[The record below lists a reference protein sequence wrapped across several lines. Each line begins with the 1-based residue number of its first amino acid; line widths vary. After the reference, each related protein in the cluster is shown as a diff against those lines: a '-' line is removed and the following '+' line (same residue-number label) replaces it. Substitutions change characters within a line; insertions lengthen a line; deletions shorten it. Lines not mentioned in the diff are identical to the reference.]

1 MKVVYADDHDARLA
15 AVAMYRLG
23 SIAASQRVRFPSSS
37 EMQLDVDHRYDQL
50 IECIELRIRSI
61 KVADL
66 SRYLWAA
73 ITLRVVD
80 EDQANIAINEYIRRL
95 SSDDESCA
103 ITTEEGA
110 AVLWAVGCLK
120 DTFGWT
126 STKLITLLCE
136 HLDEGEL
143 SELPSKLIVRVL
155 WSLAVHNSYDID
167 LCKELFAI
175 IDRREFVNLP
185 GTNAISLLWSIA
197 QFKHIMDHDILMR
210 LLDRIVDV
218 IDDKESYLGVTEIGL
233 AANAF
238 VILDETTKKLEILA
252 MTISNSGLRNGS
264 TSTEHRN
271 SKDLKKISILIEKNI
286 NILIE
291 RFMISYGSSS
301 SSSLLS
307 ISFIISLLRVAISST
322 SNHQNLWDFALIQL
336 QNIIHRNNPISVLEA
351 ANILEMIAHVPR
363 IEILASS
370 DTDLE
375 EDSNFNNSMENGSN
389 ATMTSQSLPVS
400 PLSLPLN
407 ISTKSSL
414 NQDSTYLS
422 SNSSS
427 SLYISFNSTQPLS
440 STSTSATSISTSP
453 SPSPSDNHLF
463 RKNKRILN
471 GITRQPEWHSI
482 AGKLAAITASNSGQI
497 RDKTCLINAC
507 WAIALLGY
515 PYRKLLT
522 IVRKRIQFALH
533 ELSPNLLSRL
543 VVAVAAEECI
553 VGNVVPTST
562 SGLSASPKLDR
573 EFVDQ
578 VALSVYYNLVDITPI
593 SDQISAMFAVAC
605 LGRLTSFEMRP
616 SSINT
621 QLSPNKGN
629 DKNNED
635 RRQVIFTNVQLESL
649 STSVLIKLLWAMH
662 RLPVGVV
669 EYGTMEAV
677 RIQIGTRNLDLRQ
690 ESSGSLHDDV
700 TKEDLKLY
708 VRVLSEIMVDL
719 KKPDGSVADACNSLL
734 LQLQLTQFQLN
745 DEKDVVSLKDNFAL
759 SQIVVEA
766 VSLSDALQSFIDLK
780 WYQPEAIQYFETQCS
795 LLSEKYA
802 TFPRSEKLCASSY
815 HISRLEQLIQI
826 FKESSAATKSN
837 DFGYDIGKRLS
848 RWLGIQ

>member
-15 AVAMYRLG
+15 AVAIYRLG
-23 SIAASQRVRFPSSS
+23 SIAASQRIQSPSSS

-80 EDQANIAINEYIRRL
+80 EDQANFALNEYIRRL

-110 AVLWAVGCLK
+110 AILWAVGCLK

-126 STKLITLLCE
+126 SAKLITLLCE
-136 HLDEGEL
+136 HLSEGVL
-143 SELPSKLIVRVL
+143 SELSSKLIVRAL
-155 WSLAVHNSYDID
+155 WSLAVHNCYDAD
-167 LCKELFAI
+167 LSKELFAI
-175 IDRREFVNLP
+175 IDKREFVNLP

-197 QFKHIMDHDILMR
+197 QFKDSIDNDILMR
-210 LLDRIVDV
+210 LLDRIIDV
-218 IDDKESYLGVTEIGL
+218 IGDIESYLRVTEIGL
-233 AANAF
+233 AADAL
-238 VILDETTKKLEILA
+238 VILDETIRKIEIIA
-252 MTISNSGLRNGS
+252 KGRCNSGLQNEKFSMEHQNLEDLKTLS
-264 TSTEHRN
+264 TS
-271 SKDLKKISILIEKNI
+271 IEKTI
-286 NILIE
+286 NVLLG
-291 RFMISYGSSS
+291 RFMITYGSSS

-307 ISFIISLLRVAISST
+307 ISFIISLLRVAIRST
-322 SNHQNLWDFALIQL
+322 STHQSLWDFALIQL
-336 QNIIHRNNPISVLEA
+336 QNIIQNNNPISVLEA

-363 IEILASS
+363 VLLLASS
-370 DTDLE
+370 DI
-375 EDSNFNNSMENGSN
+375 DSKDENSFNNSMIDDSN
-389 ATMTSQSLPVS
+389 ITITSPSIPLS
-400 PLSLPLN
+400 PLSPTN
-407 ISTKSSL
+407 ISTNSSFSQDSTKSS
-414 NQDSTYLS
+414 
-422 SNSSS
+422 SNTSS
-427 SLYISFNSTQPLS
+427 SLPTFSRTINITHPLS
-440 STSTSATSISTSP
+440 STSSPATSTSLSSSEIP
-453 SPSPSDNHLF
+453 RFCNSKS
-463 RKNKRILN
+463 IQN
-471 GITRQPEWHSI
+471 GITRQPEWHGI

-497 RDKTCLINAC
+497 KNKTCLINAC

-553 VGNVVPTST
+553 VGNIVPTST

-616 SSINT
+616 SSINA
-621 QLSPNKGN
+621 QLPPNKGD
-629 DKNNED
+629 DKNKDN
-635 RRQVIFTNVQLESL
+635 RRQVIFTNTQLESL

-669 EYGTMEAV
+669 EYATMEAV
-677 RIQIGTRNLDLRQ
+677 RIQIGSRNLDLRQ
-690 ESSGSLHDDV
+690 ESSTSLHDDI

-719 KKPDGSVADACNSLL
+719 KKPDGSVAYACNSLL
-734 LQLQLTQFQLN
+734 LQLQLRQFQSIN
-745 DEKDVVSLKDNFAL
+745 EKDTASLKETSAL
-759 SQIVVEA
+759 SQIVVDA
-766 VSLSDALQSFIDLK
+766 VSLTDALQSFIDLK
-780 WYQPEAIQYFETQCS
+780 WYQPEAIKYFEVQCS

-815 HISRLEQLIQI
+815 HISRLEQLIKI
-826 FKESSAATKSN
+826 FKESSAATKSD